1 MCAFDLLCP
10 GLCFLFACF
19 SGEAKIIDVFFFLSL
34 LLLDTL
40 SMDFDG
46 AESAWPEGGLGVSS
60 FRLSI
65 FLALLS
71 LIIFSIKVSPSF
83 EAGDEVEVT
92 DVEEIC
98 LLRFLLVETELF
110 EEEDE
115 EVTEDCF
122 CKTLFEVS
130 ISVENL
136 TEEFDDT
143 EDLWL
148 TAPVTISESLSEF
161 FLEFCPTFN
170 IPDLILLDGR

>member
-1 MCAFDLLCP
+1 M
-10 GLCFLFACF
+10 
-19 SGEAKIIDVFFFLSL
+19 DVFFFLSL

-46 AESAWPEGGLGVSS
+46 AETALWTEDGVGVSS
-60 FRLSI
+60 FRVSI

-71 LIIFSIKVSPSF
+71 LIIFSINVSPSV
-83 EAGDEVEVT
+83 EAGDEVELI

-122 CKTLFEVS
+122 CKDFFEDS
-130 ISVENL
+130 ISVANL

-148 TAPVTISESLSEF
+148 IAHLLISNSLSEF
-161 FLEFCPTFN
+161 FLEF
-170 IPDLILLDGR
+170 